1 MMRNKWMMSL
11 CCGAAMLVCV
21 PVAAQ
26 QNVQP
31 EPMQTGKYQPT
42 WESLAAYECPDWFR
56 DAKFGIWAQLGTAV
70 RTGVGRLVRS
80 PHVLSGTLAA
90 RRAREEIR

>member
-42 WESLAAYECPDWFR
+42 
-56 DAKFGIWAQLGTAV
+56 
-70 RTGVGRLVRS
+70 
-80 PHVLSGTLAA
+80 
-90 RRAREEIR
+90 